1 MTFNVPDGLRATA
14 ISAYWEGFSACVRLA
29 SIQARDLELSLL
41 LKQAAPPDQP
51 AAVPAPNGA
60 DKPNGAAHSG
70 APA

>member
-14 ISAYWEGFSACVRLA
+14 ISAYWEGFSAGVRLA

-41 LKQAAPPDQP
+41 LKQAAPPEQ
-51 AAVPAPNGA
+51 PAPNGT

-70 APA
+70 APAA